1 MSKIESNSGCTN
13 LDKSSCAH
21 KISLSPSDWVSKTT
35 HDKNRGRFIA
45 FARLISTSLR
55 KVFINSCARPDSRR
69 SPATHQYKIT
79 KCILPGVNLFGSY
92 LRIDGHRLDLIASH
106 VCMLSIGCRLTRYQY
121 KYCGITNINR
131 FSKPNY

>member
-21 KISLSPSDWVSKTT
+21 KMPLSPSDWGTKTT

-55 KVFINSCARPDSRR
+55 KVFTNSCARPDSRR
-69 SPATHQYKIT
+69 SPATHQYEINKR
-79 KCILPGVNLFGSY
+79 ILPGINLFGSY
-92 LRIDGHRLDLIASH
+92 LGIVSHNLDLIASH
-106 VCMLSIGCRLTRYQY
+106 VCMLSIWRRLTRYQY
-121 KYCGITNINR
+121 KYLSLIHI
-131 FSKPNY
+131 

>member
-21 KISLSPSDWVSKTT
+21 KNPISPSDWGTKTT

-55 KVFINSCARPDSRR
+55 KVFTNSCARPDSRR
-69 SPATHQYKIT
+69 SPATHQYKIANY
-79 KCILPGVNLFGSY
+79 ILPGINLFGSY
-92 LRIDGHRLDLIASH
+92 LRIVSLSLNLIASH
-106 VCMLSIGCRLTRYQY
+106 VCALSIWHRFTRFEY
-121 KYCGITNINR
+121 KYCCITNITV
-131 FSKPNY
+131 FKQPNY